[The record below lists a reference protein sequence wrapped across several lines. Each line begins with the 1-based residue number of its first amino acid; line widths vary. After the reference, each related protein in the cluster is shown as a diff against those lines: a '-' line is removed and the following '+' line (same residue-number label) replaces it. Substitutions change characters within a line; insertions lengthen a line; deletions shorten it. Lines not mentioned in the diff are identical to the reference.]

1 LSDDAGR
8 VMRQSCVET
17 GSQCVEK
24 EGQIVGVMLPDE
36 IVGGFQDIR
45 LGMPRGHLPEFAGSV
60 GFPE

>member
-1 LSDDAGR
+1 
-8 VMRQSCVET
+8 MRQSCVET